1 MLPFATVFAINSNL
15 EVMGGLL
22 NTPLRT
28 QKTVGLFEV
37 LPVFSKLGV
46 FDSILSIGRA
56 ISNG

>member
-15 EVMGGLL
+15 EVMGRLL